1 MNAFNLRMNKWDIIV
16 IIVGV
21 ITTLSLAAK
30 GIYLQEDYLYGCA
43 FMTGLATSIYAK
55 YADIQANL

>member
-1 MNAFNLRMNKWDIIV
+1 MNAFNLRMNKWDVII

-30 GIYLQEDYLYGCA
+30 GLYLQENYLYGCA
-43 FMTGLATSIYAK
+43 FLTGFATAVYAK
-55 YADIQANL
+55 YADIAGDL